1 VLLPKVGLDEG
12 RRVSVVEEEER
23 LKGIPKLTRC
33 CPNQH
38 QSVLLIGECIDMEGR
53 MAILAIGR
61 GRGKLRQSYD
71 ELSESP
77 LGGWVRQLQCV
88 VGWPQQD
95 QGRVLLRESSMTSS
109 WRVVG
114 MRPMASRRYSRCE
127 RDRYQRIGARRY
139 VSTWKGW

>member
-1 VLLPKVGLDEG
+1 MLLPKVDLGEG
-12 RRVSVVEEEER
+12 RIASVIEEEEL
-23 LKGIPKLTRC
+23 LKGILKLTRC

-38 QSVLLIGECIDMEGR
+38 QLVLLIGECIDMEGR

-71 ELSESP
+71 ELFESP
-77 LGGWVRQLQCV
+77 LGGWVRQLRCV

-95 QGRVLLRESSMTSS
+95 QDRVLLRASSMTSS
-109 WRVVG
+109 WKVVG
-114 MRPMASRRYSRCE
+114 MRPMANRRYSRYE

>member
-1 VLLPKVGLDEG
+1 MLPPKVDLGEGLI
-12 RRVSVVEEEER
+12 VSVVEAEVQ
-23 LKGIPKLTRC
+23 LKGILKLTRC

-38 QSVLLIGECIDMEGR
+38 QLVLLTGECIDMGGR
-53 MAILAIGR
+53 MAILTIGR

-77 LGGWVRQLQCV
+77 LGGWVRQLRCV

-114 MRPMASRRYSRCE
+114 KRPMAGRRCSRYE

-139 VSTWKGW
+139 VSTWREW